1 MSPEQLIVSTSTAAA
16 ALCNF
21 PQVAAIGAIAPDLL
35 TYGYPAWSKA
45 SYFDTEVNVTFCR
58 YDNIAADPRAELTMQ
73 VRDSIV
79 YASSIECPETNNRS
93 AFYITYDYFTR
104 KMVRYVKWSQGGN
117 FSEFRF
123 DEHTLPNNTAL
134 DPLRVIDISSIR
146 RLKDRLDIAAS
157 EIKFQPDDYGDSIP
171 DDSPYDEEDGDF
183 LDDNGDEVRGLPE
196 EDDDEES
203 VPMKHCF
210 SAWER
215 YNINTAST
223 ELPIEELEEVCSAT
237 MKLLIQHF
245 GDFDHLCGVFHAAS
259 ETAVRATSGT
269 RLQSKENE
277 TQG

>member
-1 MSPEQLIVSTSTAAA
+1 TDF
-16 ALCNF
+16 C
-21 PQVAAIGAIAPDLL
+21 DLH
-35 TYGYPAWSKA
+35 
-45 SYFDTEVNVTFCR
+45 
-58 YDNIAADPRAELTMQ
+58 IEL
-73 VRDSIV
+73 
-79 YASSIECPETNNRS
+79 
-93 AFYITYDYFTR
+93 
-104 KMVRYVKWSQGGN
+104 
-117 FSEFRF
+117 
-123 DEHTLPNNTAL
+123 EHP
-134 DPLRVIDISSIR
+134 VW

-183 LDDNGDEVRGLPE
+183 LDDNGDEVRSLPE

-203 VPMKHCF
+203 VPMKRCF

-237 MKLLIQHF
+237 MKLVIQHF
-245 GDFDHLCGVFHAAS
+245 GDFDHLCEVFHAAS